1 MISFRMKSSR
11 IGTIAASALF
21 LGLAAAMVLTGHP
34 AVFTAA
40 GIAMADEV
48 NGFTFF
54 GIGRSDEYGQRL
66 RRQLESRLGH
76 SAIERQNIINLE
88 VHPKNILEKYFP
100 VLWGLNRRLN
110 SPIGERVEHDTVKLM
125 FRYARNKNLP
135 FSHVEMVFSN
145 KSKNPLFI
153 LVMAKNDISGIKDTL
168 KDKYGP
174 SRIIRWDGD
183 TGTTDAW
190 EREGEVLLFSV
201 YPNRIGNLQYRIAI
215 YYMENIEEL
224 LKQEESE
231 RGSRSVGGDAF

>member
-1 MISFRMKSSR
+1 MNSSSFR
-11 IGTIAASALF
+11 IITASAF
-21 LGLAAAMVLTGHP
+21 VFGLAAAMGFAVYP
-34 AVFTAA
+34 ALISAA
-40 GIAMADEV
+40 GIAKADDV

-66 RRQLESRLGH
+66 RRQLENRLGH

-88 VHPKNILEKYFP
+88 VHPKNILEKHFP
-100 VLWGLNRRLN
+100 ILWDLNRRLN

-135 FSHVEMVFSN
+135 FSHVEMIFSN

-153 LVMAKNDISGIKDTL
+153 LVMAKNDISGIRDTL

-174 SRIIRWDGD
+174 SRTIQWEDEA
-183 TGTTDAW
+183 GTTDAW
-190 EREGEVLLFSV
+190 EREGEILLFSV

-215 YYMENIEEL
+215 YYMENFEEL
-224 LKQEESE
+224 LKQEESA
-231 RGSRSVGGDAF
+231 RGSESIGGDAF

>member
-1 MISFRMKSSR
+1 MKSSMFS
-11 IGTIAASALF
+11 TITASAF
-21 LGLAAAMVLTGHP
+21 VLGLAIAMSFAVYP
-34 AVFTAA
+34 AVIFAT
-40 GIAMADEV
+40 GIAEADEI

-66 RRQLESRLGH
+66 RRQLEGRLGH

-100 VLWGLNRRLN
+100 VLWDLNRRLN

-174 SRIIRWDGD
+174 SRTIQWEDD
-183 TGTTDAW
+183 AGTTDAW
-190 EREGEVLLFSV
+190 EREGEILLFSV

-215 YYMENIEEL
+215 YYMENIEVL
-224 LKQEESE
+224 LNQEESA